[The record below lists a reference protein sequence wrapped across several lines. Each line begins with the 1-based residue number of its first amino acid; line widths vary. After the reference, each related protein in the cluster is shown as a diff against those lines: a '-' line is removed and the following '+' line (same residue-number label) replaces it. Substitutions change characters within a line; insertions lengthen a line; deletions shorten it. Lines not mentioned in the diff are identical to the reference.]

1 MGCWSKADRAKGGK
15 VLVPVLFVL
24 GFSGCVREEQLR
36 FNNPDHPLLSDLY
49 NRLDPEKPGF
59 GTADYPG
66 LDAVDIP
73 KAYAQVLLAEV
84 ERNRHGLLPEFPS
97 LAAVS
102 GRWLL
107 DHDDIDGDG
116 IVGWGVPTAW
126 DAYGDGSKNPA
137 NTVYTI
143 STAIAVD
150 ALMTWMERDATS
162 PKAKIF
168 ETVTAAL
175 RPFADPRL
183 RSPSGL
189 MPYSFQDSDRVYDT
203 FNPAAYMAGQLQRF
217 SLLTDDADLR
227 EALRSVADDTVQVL
241 LDQHRVNEATGSW
254 YWHYSIQMNL
264 ANDLAHASYIIDGL
278 VNYQHYGGRLGN
290 RIDMAATLS
299 HLREF
304 FDTDAG
310 YVRAWPKL
318 QKNID
323 RPARAYDLGIAMS
336 LACAAPDMANLAPVL
351 AAELP
356 KYRTANGFFEY
367 PKGTDFADELV
378 VKEYETPLYRGIVD
392 CTLYEDRGVPEEAV
406 TPSPQSADASGS
418 SVSHLLTE
426 GVDGGTTVPFVLPAE
441 GTPST
446 VIARGELPLNM
457 TLHEPNRSEIA
468 FGRGEIPIA
477 SHDLG
482 TSRAIFTRS
491 MPGNQLSLAVADETG
506 TLTTRFPIQHS
517 SGSQPIFRASTV
529 LNGEVYLV
537 YYDNISLNNYLVRYA
552 VHAKN
557 VTQVGERL
565 KLPLLQDPAGGT
577 YEMIPAVF
585 LFPVGTSEIALVG
598 GTLSGRYSPEEGF
611 HEERVDNCLRAVE
624 AVAAPKGAVILC
636 QARTS
641 ADGRQEFFLAGPEGQ
656 PLPEIGNDSIPFNV
670 RFQGAE
676 VKVDSATDPD
686 GYARMLRFDL
696 QRIQQNGW
704 MEFGTNNDEGRIP
717 WSQIYYLSGM
727 LDFLLIAQ
735 TEPGIGRAFA
745 DLLEDMRVRL
755 DMEMLLIDWHW
766 REGRY
771 KTRGFTVDRSPA
783 LFAVQSSRLV
793 LLMDRYLSE
802 LAHPLPLPG
811 YQSARQAMHC
821 LTGHIDILQR
831 GGEPVWWMQPGNASL
846 RWPKGSG
853 FYFDGLAVPY
863 NHQNEWAYAV
873 HRTEAVPECAGA
885 KDAGAE
891 IIAHFMRHIAPM
903 GIFPNDGSWNYWWGT
918 AYDGWDSTNGVS
930 LNMPSYGGDKI
941 KAWISFRTIDL
952 MAVLAHLDTFDAPTR
967 HHLLRSVRH
976 QIYNGHVY
984 PFANYELQRQ
994 GEQPILSPR
1003 VARHYARVSSPWEL
1017 QSAAWAYRALV
1028 SQP

>member
-1 MGCWSKADRAKGGK
+1 MGHWSRADRAKGGG
-15 VLVPVLFVL
+15 VFFLILFLL
-24 GFSGCVREEQLR
+24 GVSGCFRDEEVQFKDSR
-36 FNNPDHPLLSDLY
+36 YPLLSDLY
-49 NRLDPEKPGF
+49 NRFDPEKPGF

-66 LDAVDIP
+66 FDAVDIP

-116 IVGWGVPTAW
+116 IVGWGVPIAW
-126 DAYGDGSKNPA
+126 DAYGDGSENPA

-150 ALMTWMERDATS
+150 ALMTWMERDPTS
-162 PKAKIF
+162 PKAEIF

-175 RPFADPRL
+175 RPFTNPRL

-189 MPYSFQDSDRVYDT
+189 MPYSFQDSDLVYDT

-217 SLLTDDADLR
+217 SLLTDDVELR
-227 EALRSVADDTVQVL
+227 EALRSVADNTVQVL

-254 YWHYSIQMNL
+254 YWHYSIQEDV
-264 ANDLAHASYIIDGL
+264 ANDLPHANYIIDGL
-278 VNYQHYGGRLGN
+278 MKYRHYGGRLGN
-290 RIDMAATLS
+290 RIDMEAALS

-304 FDTDAG
+304 SDTEAG

-323 RPARAYDLGIAMS
+323 RPARTYDLGIAMS
-336 LACAAPDMANLAPVL
+336 LTCAAPGMADLSPVL

-356 KYRTANGFFEY
+356 KYRDADGFLKY
-367 PKGTDFADELV
+367 PKGTNFADELV
-378 VKEYETPLYRGIVD
+378 VNEYEAYLYRGIVD
-392 CTLYEDRGVPEEAV
+392 CTLYEERRVPKEV
-406 TPSPQSADASGS
+406 STTRPQSAETPNS
-418 SVSHLLTE
+418 SVSHMLAA
-426 GVDGGTTVPFVLPAE
+426 GADGGITVPFVSPAE
-441 GTPST
+441 GKPST
-446 VIARGELPLNM
+446 VNARGDLPLNM
-457 TLHEPNRSEIA
+457 TLREPNRPEIV
-468 FGRGEIPIA
+468 FGKGEIPIA

-482 TSRAIFTRS
+482 TRRAIFVRS
-491 MPGNQLSLAVADETG
+491 MPGNELSLAVADEAG
-506 TLTTRFPIQHS
+506 NLATRFPIQHS
-517 SGSQPIFRASTV
+517 SDSQPIFRASTV
-529 LNGEVYLV
+529 QNGEVYLV
-537 YYDNISLNNYLVRYA
+537 YYDNISLNNYLARYA
-552 VHAKN
+552 VQTQN
-557 VTQVGERL
+557 VTQVGQSL

-577 YEMIPAVF
+577 YEMIPGVF

-598 GTLSGRYSPEEGF
+598 GTLNGRYSSEEGF
-611 HEERVDNCLRAVE
+611 HEKRVDNCLRAVE
-624 AVAAPKGAVILC
+624 AVAAPRGPVILC

-641 ADGRQEFFLAGPEGQ
+641 VDGRKEFFLVGPEGQ
-656 PLPEIGNDSIPFNV
+656 PLPQLGEDSVPFDV
-670 RFQGAE
+670 RFKSGG
-676 VKVDSATDPD
+676 VKVDFAADPD

-735 TEPGIGRAFA
+735 NEPGIGRAFA

-821 LTGHIDILQR
+821 LTGHIDMLQR

-846 RWPKGSG
+846 RWPKGSS

-873 HRTEAVPECAGA
+873 RRTEAVPECAGA

-918 AYDGWDSTNGVS
+918 AYDGWNSTDGVS

-941 KAWISFRTIDL
+941 KAWISFRTMDL